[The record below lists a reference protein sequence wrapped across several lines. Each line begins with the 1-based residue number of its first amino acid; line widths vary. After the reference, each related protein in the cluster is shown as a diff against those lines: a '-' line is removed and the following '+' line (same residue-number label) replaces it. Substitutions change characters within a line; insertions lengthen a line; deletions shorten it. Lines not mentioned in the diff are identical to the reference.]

1 MLGSFLERLTVSLS
15 VRHVARGATSCSI
28 RCRMLQRKAHAGNR
42 FKFPHALPRALSNN
56 IEISRLESKACDC
69 RACVHRCYLLNSSLR
84 RVSGQSDPQSLVSKF
99 RFPKTET
106 PVAEMS
112 PGGAIPDVET
122 GRLVLSRPFC
132 RHVAEPGDADAP
144 EATAARGIDGRGR
157 EERERERPM
166 DFMWTAAF
174 ALGDGRGCYLRVGGG
189 SVAVGLLGGM
199 APIIAFLYRCHTN

>member
-1 MLGSFLERLTVSLS
+1 MSLAARPPAQFAAACCKGRRTQGRVPNFRMHCHARSPIMLRFPGWS
-15 VRHVARGATSCSI
+15 
-28 RCRMLQRKAHAGNR
+28 RK
-42 FKFPHALPRALSNN
+42 P
-56 IEISRLESKACDC
+56 CDC

-112 PGGAIPDVET
+112 SSGAIPDVET